1 MAANSKSP
9 FFLAGCGCLSF
20 IAAIILFVAAYLL
33 NESRL
38 SSGSSESSTDDF
50 VVYRNTRD
58 GRTGP
63 LAENYVGFEFR
74 YPKSWVLKP
83 QESGSANFVTVERAV
98 DGKTYENLN
107 VGYFATTGSTARNRE
122 IYPQL
127 IAQLQSQF
135 EQQFR
140 DLKKVKEGPTRVG
153 DYDAWE
159 ALFTST
165 TTAGDQVVNIYT
177 RAVLLPT
184 PDGLKGVSLLMM
196 GTSNSPDLSSGEDLG
211 HKGELPAVLESFKF
225 QE

>member
-20 IAAIILFVAAYLL
+20 IAAMILFVAAYLI
-33 NESRL
+33 NDSKL
-38 SSGSSESSTDDF
+38 SGYKSESSPDDF

-83 QESGSANFVTVERAV
+83 QDSGSSNFVTVERAV

-107 VGYFATTGSTARNRE
+107 VGYFATAGSTARNRLL
-122 IYPQL
+122 YPQM

-140 DLKKVKEGPTRVG
+140 DLKKVQEGATRIG

-165 TTAGDQVVNIYT
+165 TSAGDKVVTIYT

-184 PDGLKGVSLLMM
+184 PDGSKGVSILMM
-196 GTSNSPDLSSGEDLG
+196 GTSNSPDLSSAEDLG